1 MFDGRIFPRS
11 KTMYGKIEL
20 DEEVWD
26 DVSLWSWLQT
36 DEGPRSLA
44 IQRRFLAANQID
56 YDYETLA
63 ILLEADIVP
72 GYVDED
78 PANVFYLCGF
88 LCDDPLDGEPENPRP
103 KVGVR
108 YTYVKARFTLQ
119 PPTEEAA

>member
-1 MFDGRIFPRS
+1 
-11 KTMYGKIEL
+11 MYGKVEL
-20 DEEVWD
+20 EEQVLE

-44 IQRRFLAANQID
+44 IQRRILAANQID

-72 GYVDED
+72 GYIDED
-78 PANVFYLCGF
+78 PSNVFYLTGF

-108 YTYVKARFTLQ
+108 YTYVKARFTMQ
-119 PPTEEAA
+119 MPQESAA